1 MWSQSAFITLVAVLW
16 LFSIVCFAYCS
27 LYIGVGLLK
36 ILIHLCQ
43 HQNARIVSCAAFFQ
57 NWGKLRW
64 PIGSFKKSDSDKLL
78 IIINGHF
85 NLLEVLCLYVFI
97 LSSEITIITMTQ
109 QNSCLPEKWLPLKSS
124 TVSKQTK
131 SSPTKELE
139 NLYPTMPRE
148 SLEERQISGKTRQ
161 LQLPP
166 LLPPL
171 GVN

>member
-64 PIGSFKKSDSDKLL
+64 PIGSLKKKDSDKLL
-78 IIINGHF
+78 IIISGHF
-85 NLLEVLCLYVFI
+85 NLLVVLFLYVFI
-97 LSSEITIITMTQ
+97 LISEITIITMTQ
-109 QNSCLPEKWLPLKSS
+109 QSPEKWLPLKFS
-124 TVSKQTK
+124 TVSKQQFFPNSAK
-131 SSPTKELE
+131 RLS
-139 NLYPTMPRE
+139 
-148 SLEERQISGKTRQ
+148 ERQISGKTRQ
-161 LQLPP
+161 LRLPP